1 MVERSS
7 GGRKAEGRLYLYHAA
22 QDRLDDLQKLRIT
35 RSFQADVLECFMFEI
50 KAIDT
55 MLPLEFTDR
64 FWNNLID
71 RVTVYHDGRMVFRFK
86 DGTEVMETL

>member
-1 MVERSS
+1 
-7 GGRKAEGRLYLYHAA
+7 
-22 QDRLDDLQKLRIT
+22 
-35 RSFQADVLECFMFEI
+35 MFEI
-50 KAIDT
+50 KTIDT